1 MNFENLGVSS
11 GLAFG
16 RELSAMAAMGADW
29 GDFNRDGRLDLAV
42 SNFEMFSFAVY
53 RNQGSLSFTDVA
65 APIGV
70 ERATLTRL
78 GFGTNW
84 MDFDN
89 DGWLDLVFVNGHV
102 YDNAGEIDPR
112 SSYRQPVLLMHNEN
126 GKKFTDL
133 VPVLSPDVG
142 RPLVGRGS
150 ATLDF
155 DNDGRLDLVA
165 VDYEGPVYLIQN
177 RSPIANHW
185 LKLNFRG
192 ASPNRFAYGARA
204 VGRAGE
210 LVWINEVSPASSYL
224 SSKDPRIHWGLGRYD
239 KLDTLTI
246 RWPSGREQVLR
257 DVAADQILTVVEPDN
272 GL

>member
-1 MNFENLGVSS
+1 
-11 GLAFG
+11 
-16 RELSAMAAMGADW
+16 
-29 GDFNRDGRLDLAV
+29 
-42 SNFEMFSFAVY
+42 
-53 RNQGSLSFTDVA
+53 
-65 APIGV
+65 
-70 ERATLTRL
+70 
-78 GFGTNW
+78 
-84 MDFDN
+84 
-89 DGWLDLVFVNGHV
+89 
-102 YDNAGEIDPR
+102 
-112 SSYRQPVLLMHNEN
+112 
-126 GKKFTDL
+126 
-133 VPVLSPDVG
+133 
-142 RPLVGRGS
+142 
-150 ATLDF
+150 
-155 DNDGRLDLVA
+155 VA